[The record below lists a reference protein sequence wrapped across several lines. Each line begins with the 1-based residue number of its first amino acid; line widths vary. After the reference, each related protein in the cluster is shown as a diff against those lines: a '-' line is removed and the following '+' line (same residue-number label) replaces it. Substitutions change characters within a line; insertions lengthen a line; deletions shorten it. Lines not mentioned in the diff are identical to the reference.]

1 MTGSEIGKLVAG
13 AVVAIDTPL
22 GKSVSVRFD
31 SEGRMTGEA
40 GELASYLGSS
50 TDKGRWWIAGN
61 ELCQTWSKWFSREEQ
76 CLTLKRQGQRFRWTN
91 QAGTSGT
98 AAITTAAKQAP
109 AVAVASAKPAIADAS
124 RMRLAGPRLP
134 TAARAPGATKPVP
147 SVSAS
152 PPATAKAAAEPEAE
166 TGTHRVRN
174 VDAGDVLN
182 IRNGPSAETDVIGSL
197 AAEQR
202 GIKIAG
208 TCQSQWCPI
217 THAGVSGW
225 VNVAYIAPEA
235 DLGRRDLGLRGRRAM
250 LHDSPEAPRACL
262 TEPARAMLD
271 DIEKRFGPVRVV
283 STCRAGATIAGTGRP
298 SRHASGNAVDFD
310 AGARKE
316 QIIAWLIANHKG
328 GGTMTYPDMDH
339 IHVDIGRHF
348 VSLAGR
354 RIRSAQNNN

>member
-1 MTGSEIGKLVAG
+1 
-13 AVVAIDTPL
+13 
-22 GKSVSVRFD
+22 
-31 SEGRMTGEA
+31 
-40 GELASYLGSS
+40 
-50 TDKGRWWIAGN
+50 
-61 ELCQTWSKWFSREEQ
+61 
-76 CLTLKRQGQRFRWTN
+76 
-91 QAGTSGT
+91 
-98 AAITTAAKQAP
+98 
-109 AVAVASAKPAIADAS
+109 
-124 RMRLAGPRLP
+124 
-134 TAARAPGATKPVP
+134 
-147 SVSAS
+147 
-152 PPATAKAAAEPEAE
+152 
-166 TGTHRVRN
+166 
-174 VDAGDVLN
+174 
-182 IRNGPSAETDVIGSL
+182 
-197 AAEQR
+197 
-202 GIKIAG
+202 
-208 TCQSQWCPI
+208 
-217 THAGVSGW
+217 
-225 VNVAYIAPEA
+225 
-235 DLGRRDLGLRGRRAM
+235 M